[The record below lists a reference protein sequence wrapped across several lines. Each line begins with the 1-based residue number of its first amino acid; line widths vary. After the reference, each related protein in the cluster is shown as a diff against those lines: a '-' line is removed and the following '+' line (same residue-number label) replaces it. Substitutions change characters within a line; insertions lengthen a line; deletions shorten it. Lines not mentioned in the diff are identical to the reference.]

1 MEKHTLAL
9 QLSHLLGEEFSRDW
23 VYSLIEIPKQE
34 KLGDIAFPCFQ
45 LAQSFRQSPAK
56 IAAQLAPRLQHDLF
70 VSVQPNGGY
79 INIFLNQRV
88 LTEQTLKQILTESTD
103 YGSHQVGA
111 NQNVVLDMSAPNIA
125 KPFSMGHLRSTVIGN
140 ALANLAEKCGYDT
153 IKINYIGD
161 YGTQFG
167 KLLAAYQ
174 HWGDEEQIRTN
185 PIPELTK
192 IYVKF
197 HEESAHDPSLV
208 EEGRHWFKKL
218 EQNDAEAVKLW
229 KWFKEASLE
238 EFNKIYDLLGVTF
251 DLTRGEAYYNDKMDS
266 TVQLLKEKGLL
277 TDSDGAKVV
286 RLDDEGLPPCLI
298 KKSNGTTIYATRDL
312 TAAMDRYNSYRFN
325 EALYVVG
332 HEQTLHFQQIK
343 HVLTKLN
350 LPWAQDVKHIPFGM
364 MLQNGSKMSTRKGK
378 TILLAEVL
386 GEAIDQAKA
395 NIEVKNPSLA
405 HKNEVAKQ
413 VGVGAVIFHDL
424 KHDRRNDVEFSLQDM
439 LTFEGDTAPYL
450 QYAYV
455 RAQSILEKGEFVLE
469 DAEVSLDDPKAWTV
483 VKQLRLF
490 PELVKRAYSEYD
502 PSKIARYLLDLA
514 KAFNKY
520 YAGTKILQK
529 EQLHARLTLVHS
541 FSVVLKEGLCLLGIQ
556 APKKM

>member
-9 QLSHLLGEEFSRDW
+9 QLSHLLGEEFSREW

-34 KLGDIAFPCFQ
+34 KLGDMAFPCFQ

-56 IAAQLAPRLQHDLF
+56 IAAQLAPRLKHDLF
-70 VSVQPNGGY
+70 ASVQPNGGY

-88 LTEQTLKQILTESTD
+88 LTEQTLKQMLTERTD
-103 YGSHQVGA
+103 YGSHQFGS

-153 IKINYIGD
+153 MKINYIGD

-197 HEESAHDPSLV
+197 HEESEQDTSLV
-208 EEGRHWFKKL
+208 EEGRQWFKKF
-218 EQNDAEAVKLW
+218 EQKDSEAVKLW

-312 TAAMDRYNSYRFN
+312 TAAIDRYNSYHFN

-350 LPWAQDVKHIPFGM
+350 LHWAQDIKHIPFGM
-364 MLQNGSKMSTRKGK
+364 MLQDGTKMSTRKGK

-386 GEAIDQAKA
+386 GEAIGRAKA
-395 NIEVKNPSLA
+395 NIEEKNPGLA
-405 HKNEVAKQ
+405 DKDKVAKQ

-469 DAEVSLDDPKAWTV
+469 DAEISLHDPQAWPV

-490 PELVKRAYSEYD
+490 PEMVKRAYSEYD

-529 EQLHARLTLVHS
+529 EQLLARLTLVHS
-541 FSVVLKEGLCLLGIQ
+541 FSVVLKEGLRLLGIQ
-556 APKKM
+556 APEKM